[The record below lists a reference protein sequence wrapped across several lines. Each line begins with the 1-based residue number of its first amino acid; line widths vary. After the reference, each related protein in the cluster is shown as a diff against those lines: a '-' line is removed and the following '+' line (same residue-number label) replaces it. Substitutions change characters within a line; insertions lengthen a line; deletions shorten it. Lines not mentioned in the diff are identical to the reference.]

1 MAKRSYRHQCS
12 LAQALDVIGERW
24 TLLVVHELLV
34 GPHRYKD
41 LLDALPG
48 IGSKLLAARLHTLE
62 DSGVVTRRVLPP
74 PAGSTVYELTESG
87 EALRTAVA
95 SLFQW
100 GARLAP
106 PTTGRERGSVH
117 CGMFGIQHVLFQP
130 DRAEGVQETYEFR
143 VDDEVFHLEVDD
155 GRATTR
161 LGPAR
166 RADAVFSMDVDT
178 FWDLGYGEVSPADA
192 LAAGKGTV
200 SGDPE
205 AAERCLDILGLGPL
219 RASSGSGSGRAKKKP
234 ASTATARPPR
244 RASAAVTR

>member
-48 IGSKLLAARLHTLE
+48 IGSKILAARLRTLE
-62 DSGVVTRRVLPP
+62 DAGVVTRRVLPP

-87 EALRTAVA
+87 EALRPAVA

-100 GARLAP
+100 GSTLP
-106 PTTGRERGSVH
+106 SPTTGRGQASIH

-130 DRAEGVQETYEFR
+130 DRARGVRETYEFR
-143 VDDEVFHLEVDD
+143 IDDEVYHLEVND
-155 GRATTR
+155 GRATTHV
-161 LGPAR
+161 GPAP
-166 RADAVFSMDVDT
+166 RADATFSMDADT
-178 FWDLGYGEVSPADA
+178 FWDLGYGELAPTDA
-192 LAAGKGTV
+192 LAAGRGAV

-205 AAERCLDILGLGPL
+205 AAERCLEMLGLAPL
-219 RASSGSGSGRAKKKP
+219 A
-234 ASTATARPPR
+234 ARPAPV
-244 RASAAVTR
+244 AVTR